1 MLGAIPISPGGV
13 GLVEGGMVGAF
24 TALDVGL
31 GVATTVVLAY
41 RILETWMPV
50 VAGVPALLRRPAP

>member
-24 TALDVGL
+24 TALDVGV